1 MKNILITL
9 LVVTGLTQTT
19 KAQVGCDDMNL
30 IVNVGS
36 IEDYVNIYHPGHYL
50 TWPREDNVITWTI
63 TDIQDNIIIQE
74 TLNDEAFFAFN
85 HNIPTSE
92 TMNVSAVLRNE
103 TAGVACMI
111 EDVLYWEETE
121 VIPGI
126 FIYSWAFLYG
136 NVGTLGANDLIA
148 PTVSLYP
155 NPSNDLINISFDKDQ
170 LQKIELYDTTGKLLF
185 KKDLNTNTY
194 ALNITNYPS
203 GVYFVRVF
211 NQNNVFVNK
220 QIIKK

>member
-1 MKNILITL
+1 MKKFLLTL
-9 LVVTGLTQTT
+9 FIAAGLTQTT
-19 KAQVGCDDMNL
+19 QGQVGCDDMNL
-30 IVNVGS
+30 IVNVS
-36 IEDYVNIYHPGHYL
+36 YEDYVNIYHPGHYL
-50 TWPREDNVITWTI
+50 TSPTEENVITWTI
-63 TDIQDNIIIQE
+63 TDNQDNIVAQE
-74 TLNDEAFFAFN
+74 TLTDEAIFAFN

-92 TMNVSAVLRNE
+92 TMNVSALLINE
-103 TAGVACMI
+103 VAGVACMI
-111 EDVLYWEETE
+111 EDLLYWEETE
-121 VIPGI
+121 VIPGV
-126 FIYSWAFLYG
+126 FTYRWEFLYG
-136 NVGTLGANDLIA
+136 NVGTLGINDLIA

-185 KKDLNTNTY
+185 KSDLNTNTY
-194 ALNITNYPS
+194 ALNIANYPS

>member
-1 MKNILITL
+1 MKKFLLTL
-9 LVVTGLTQTT
+9 FIVAGLTQTT
-19 KAQVGCDDMNL
+19 QGQVGCDDMNL

-50 TWPREDNVITWTI
+50 ISPGEDNVITWII
-63 TDIQDNIIIQE
+63 TDNQDTIIIQE

>member
-1 MKNILITL
+1 MKKFLLTL
-9 LVVTGLTQTT
+9 FIVAGLTQTT
-19 KAQVGCDDMNL
+19 QGQVGCDDMNL
-30 IVNVGS
+30 IVNVS
-36 IEDYVNIYHPGHYL
+36 YEDYVNIYHPGHYL
-50 TWPREDNVITWTI
+50 TSPTEENVITWTI
-63 TDIQDNIIIQE
+63 TDNQDNIVAQE
-74 TLNDEAFFAFN
+74 TLTDEAIFAFN

>member
-1 MKNILITL
+1 MKKLLLTL
-9 LVVTGLTQTT
+9 FIVAGLTQTT
-19 KAQVGCDDMNL
+19 QGQVGCDDMNL

-36 IEDYVNIYHPGHYL
+36 IQDYVNIYHPGHYL
-50 TWPREDNVITWTI
+50 TSPREDNVITWAI
-63 TDIQDNIIIQE
+63 TDDQDNIVVEE
-74 TLNDEAFFAFN
+74 TLTNEAFFAFN

>member
-1 MKNILITL
+1 
-9 LVVTGLTQTT
+9 
-19 KAQVGCDDMNL
+19 MNL
-30 IVNVGS
+30 IVNVS
-36 IEDYVNIYHPGHYL
+36 YEDYVNIYHPGHYL
-50 TWPREDNVITWTI
+50 TSPTEENVITWTI
-63 TDIQDNIIIQE
+63 TDNQDNIIAQE
-74 TLNDEAFFAFN
+74 TLTDEAIFAFN

-185 KKDLNTNTY
+185 KSDLNTNTY
-194 ALNITNYPS
+194 ALNIANYPS

>member
-1 MKNILITL
+1 MKKLLLTL
-9 LVVTGLTQTT
+9 FIVAGLTQTT
-19 KAQVGCDDMNL
+19 QGQVGCDDMNL

-50 TWPREDNVITWTI
+50 TSPGEDNVITWTI

-185 KKDLNTNTY
+185 KTDLYTNTY
-194 ALNITNYPS
+194 ALNIANYPS